1 MQSSEDIER
10 KPRFALDPALRRSSG
25 PRATSQP
32 ARNELGGPVSPL
44 QSPREPNP
52 RNTGGSAIGNGVW
65 GSPLRT
71 EVHDPA
77 WAPRSTPIRSASFS
91 VSETH
96 PHHDTAGRMTFPSTF
111 EDEEEGAEEEGNG
124 HASDHNP
131 TPSGAFSRSRSQSMA
146 NEALRGHALA
156 LPLPGSSGLARNWGD
171 RDLDNF
177 AAFDFNG
184 QSGMRRLSVSPVRRS
199 RMSQDIDLSNM
210 SPFVRDV
217 SQILNDDPAPIREP
231 WVTLG
236 GPGNWRE
243 DNGGGSGTTS
253 RRHSVSI
260 VQPRRAVSG
269 FVIPG
274 DSDRV
279 SADDDLHER
288 EGNVIGLGSFGTGAL
303 RISDEDLISGLS
315 SLNLHKPPSAVSRG
329 SAPSQPSSLPTYP
342 PYGAYG
348 QSPTSPYT
356 NDGAAGSFSASIGQ
370 TQSRSPARMYMGRA
384 ASFGSTSNDA
394 YGTNGFAQAG
404 QQVRETNGGGL
415 LRDDTMGLVLPR
427 SQVGMPIRSFHGTQH
442 EASSDLYV
450 PSSPVDYAL
459 PSMSSLYQP
468 GLAGSLS
475 GLPRIQTGTIPTNA
489 RSPNSPSTVAFSRP
503 GHQSQYSH
511 GSMQSHRNQ
520 NDPTSPTLSDL
531 GKGVPLHAV
540 PESDH
545 LYIVEFK
552 AGRTDIFYCPDR
564 SLNIRT
570 GDLVI
575 VEADRGKDLGKIV
588 NDSITLAD
596 VEFFL
601 KQAADPTRPPQVAP
615 AGTRDAYLYAALSG
629 PLSSSSSGPPM
640 SPTIPGA
647 PKPIKEIMP
656 KRIYS
661 KAQPQETQLVRMF
674 HCSEPPVT
682 YCRLLVSKMHDEAKA
697 LQLCQNKVRQ
707 KRLPMQV
714 VDAEFQW
721 DRRKLTFYFTADKR
735 IDFRELVR
743 ELFRLYKTRIWMAC
757 LGENIGE

>member
-1 MQSSEDIER
+1 MAND
-10 KPRFALDPALRRSSG
+10 ALR
-25 PRATSQP
+25 A
-32 ARNELGGPVSPL
+32 
-44 QSPREPNP
+44 
-52 RNTGGSAIGNGVW
+52 
-65 GSPLRT
+65 
-71 EVHDPA
+71 
-77 WAPRSTPIRSASFS
+77 
-91 VSETH
+91 
-96 PHHDTAGRMTFPSTF
+96 
-111 EDEEEGAEEEGNG
+111 
-124 HASDHNP
+124 
-131 TPSGAFSRSRSQSMA
+131 
-146 NEALRGHALA
+146 HALA

-177 AAFDFNG
+177 GAFDFNG
-184 QSGMRRLSVSPVRRS
+184 HTGARRPSVSPVRRS

-217 SQILNDDPAPIREP
+217 SQIMNDDPAPPREP
-231 WVTLG
+231 WITLG

-243 DNGGGSGTTS
+243 ENGGGSGTTS

-274 DSDRV
+274 ETDRV
-279 SADDDLHER
+279 VADDELRER
-288 EGNVIGLGSFGTGAL
+288 ESNGVGFGSFGTGAL

-315 SLNLHKPPSAVSRG
+315 SLNLHKPPTVVSRG

-342 PYGAYG
+342 PYGAYDE
-348 QSPTSPYT
+348 SPKPLYI
-356 NDGAAGSFSASIGQ
+356 NDGTPGSFSASLGH
-370 TQSRSPARMYMGRA
+370 TQSRSPTRVYMGRTT
-384 ASFGSTSNDA
+384 SFGSPATET
-394 YGTNGFAQAG
+394 YGVNGFSQAP
-404 QQVRETNGGGL
+404 QSRDSNGGSL
-415 LRDDTMGLVLPR
+415 VRDDSMGLNLPR
-427 SQVGMPIRSFHGTQH
+427 SHVGMPIRSFPSTQR
-442 EASSDLYV
+442 ESFSDSFV
-450 PSSPVDYAL
+450 PSSPVDFAL
-459 PSMSSLYQP
+459 PAMPNLYQP
-468 GLAGSLS
+468 GLAAPPS
-475 GLPRIQTGTIPTNA
+475 GLPRIQTTIMPNSI
-489 RSPNSPSTVAFSRP
+489 RSPISPSTVSFRP
-503 GHQSQYSH
+503 GHQPQYSH
-511 GSMQSHRNQ
+511 GSMHSHRNP

-531 GKGVPLHAV
+531 GKGVPLHSV

-564 SLNIRT
+564 SLTIRT

-575 VEADRGKDLGKIV
+575 VEADRGKDLGKVV

-601 KQAADPTRPPQVAP
+601 QQAADPTRPPQVAP
-615 AGTRDAYLYAALSG
+615 PGTQDAYLYAALSG
-629 PLSSSSSGPPM
+629 PLSSSSSAPPV

-647 PKPIKEIMP
+647 TKPVKDIMP

-661 KAQPQETQLVRMF
+661 KAQPQETQ
-674 HCSEPPVT
+674 
-682 YCRLLVSKMHDEAKA
+682 LLVSKMHDEAKA

-757 LGENIGE
+757 LGENLGEYSA

>member
-1 MQSSEDIER
+1 MQNSEDMER
-10 KPRFALDPALRRSSG
+10 KPRFALDPASRRAPG

-32 ARNELGGPVSPL
+32 ARNDLGGPVSPL
-44 QSPREPNP
+44 QPPREPNP
-52 RNTGGSAIGNGVW
+52 RNGGPNAIGNGVW

-71 EVHDPA
+71 EVHEPA

-96 PHHDTAGRMTFPSTF
+96 PHHDTVGRMGFPSTF
-111 EDEEEGAEEEGNG
+111 EDEEEESGEDTNA
-124 HASDHNP
+124 HMSDHNP

-146 NEALRGHALA
+146 NDALRGHASA

-177 AAFDFNG
+177 AVFDFNG
-184 QSGMRRLSVSPVRRS
+184 HAGMRRPSVSPVRRS

-231 WVTLG
+231 WITLG

-260 VQPRRAVSG
+260 VQPRRAVAG

-274 DSDRV
+274 ESDRG
-279 SADDDLHER
+279 ATEDELHER
-288 EGNVIGLGSFGTGAL
+288 ESNGIGLGSFGTGAL

-348 QSPTSPYT
+348 QSPTSSFA
-356 NDGAAGSFSASIGQ
+356 NDGGPSSFSASLGQ
-370 TQSRSPARMYMGRA
+370 TQSTSPSRAYLGRA
-384 ASFGSTSNDA
+384 ASFGSTSNEG
-394 YGTNGFAQAG
+394 YGTNGFSRAGPARQA
-404 QQVRETNGGGL
+404 NGAIA
-415 LRDDTMGLVLPR
+415 RDDTMGLALSS
-427 SQVGMPIRSFHGTQH
+427 SQAGMPIRSFQARH
-442 EASSDLYV
+442 EDPSDLFP
-450 PSSPVDYAL
+450 PSGDYTL
-459 PSMSSLYQP
+459 PTTSSLYQP
-468 GLAGSLS
+468 GLAGPLA
-475 GLPRIQTGTIPTNA
+475 GLPRIHTGTMHNNT
-489 RSPNSPSTVAFSRP
+489 RSPISPSTVTFSRP
-503 GHQSQYSH
+503 GHQSHYSH
-511 GSMQSHRNQ
+511 GSFQSHRNQ

-531 GKGVPLHAV
+531 GKGVPLHSV

-552 AGRTDIFYCPDR
+552 AGRTDIFYCPDQ
-564 SLNIRT
+564 SLHIRT

-575 VEADRGKDLGKIV
+575 VEADRGKDLGKVV

-596 VEFFL
+596 VDFFL
-601 KQAADPTRPPQVAP
+601 KQAADPTRPPQLAP

-629 PLSSSSSGPPM
+629 PLSSSSSAPPM

-661 KAQPQETQLVRMF
+661 KAQPQETQ
-674 HCSEPPVT
+674 
-682 YCRLLVSKMHDEAKA
+682 LLVSKMHDEAKA

-757 LGENIGE
+757 LGENIAE